1 MSQSKVLRLCE
12 RIIFSRTT
20 PKIRSLISIN
30 DILKSNQK
38 FIKDKIKELEQK
50 VIKYNKMIE
59 MPFSPTK
66 IAIISLNLILKDD
79 EDEFKNSIKND
90 NDSFDDNDK
99 EYYMTYV
106 QLLIIL
112 FNDEFHYK
120 NEENIDINNIY
131 EKLEEKGFLSF
142 KDYLYELFIVKQF
155 KKESFNEKRIDK
167 YIELF
172 DELPDLIKYEG
183 DIKNNRFIS
192 FSYFILFELNN
203 FLKKIKEI
211 IQLKNKMLHYID
223 GLRKKIININN

>member
-203 FLKKIKEI
+203 YLKKIKEI

>member
-1 MSQSKVLRLCE
+1 
-12 RIIFSRTT
+12 
-20 PKIRSLISIN
+20 
-30 DILKSNQK
+30 
-38 FIKDKIKELEQK
+38 
-50 VIKYNKMIE
+50 

-155 KKESFNEKRIDK
+155 KKESFNEKRIEK